1 MNPILGVSLV
11 FSFSVFYSFS
21 SKSTSSFSAFVKIP
35 FTVLFF
41 NPSSYGTAPLTYW
54 RVCPIMYLV
63 PSISIG
69 SSRRISSS
77 VPRKRPRYSKDCCF
91 SSSSL
96 CLANYVFIFHYTGY
110 CKGLDG
116 CCLFKSHINYCLH
129 KWF

>member
-54 RVCPIMYLV
+54 RVCPIMYLI

-91 SSSSL
+91 SSASRISL
-96 CLANYVFIFHYTGY
+96 RTV
-110 CKGLDG
+110 
-116 CCLFKSHINYCLH
+116 
-129 KWF
+129 

>member
-54 RVCPIMYLV
+54 PGVSHHV
-63 PSISIG
+63 FG
-69 SSRRISSS
+69 S
-77 VPRKRPRYSKDCCF
+77 VDLDGFFEKDLFF
-91 SSSSL
+91 SSKK
-96 CLANYVFIFHYTGY
+96 APAVF
-110 CKGLDG
+110 
-116 CCLFKSHINYCLH
+116 
-129 KWF
+129 